1 LIYQRPR
8 ITRIKAKR
16 TGPNDRKGEASVASD
31 IDIDALFVLRLAFAI
46 CHSSFVIAIMTVSRF
61 RTILFTVTAI
71 VSLVGLADAAYLT
84 VQAFTGETLSCGG
97 SPDCFRVLGS
107 SYARVSGVPVALLGA
122 VAYFSVFAFATFAAF
137 GYARA
142 RTFLILTICAMF
154 LATLWFLYVQHFV
167 LHAYCRYCL
176 FSAAIT
182 FLLAGLVIA
191 LPSSQEN
198 TAANS

>member
-1 LIYQRPR
+1 
-8 ITRIKAKR
+8 
-16 TGPNDRKGEASVASD
+16 
-31 IDIDALFVLRLAFAI
+31 
-46 CHSSFVIAIMTVSRF
+46 MTVSRF

-71 VSLVGLADAAYLT
+71 VSLVGLADATYLT

-107 SYARVSGVPVALLGA
+107 SYARVAGIPVAMLGA
-122 VAYFSVFAFATFAAF
+122 LAYLTAFAFATFAAF
-137 GYARA
+137 GYVRA
-142 RTFLILTICAMF
+142 GTLLIAIIGAMF
-154 LATLWFLYVQHFV
+154 LATLWFLYVQAFL

-191 LPSSQEN
+191 VPSVQEQ
-198 TAANS
+198 